1 MAMLAFPKED
11 WNMKSVFTVSLVALS
26 FITAGF
32 SGSAL
37 AEPLKKKPDASTDLF
52 HPERIMPIPKA
63 PDDKPFAE
71 HFAIFHISSG
81 DAFAQKLVLNNA
93 QNLAN
98 FYGPDKV
105 VIEVVAYGPG
115 LRAMFRENE
124 YAPRIQ
130 RMADQGITFSACANT
145 MTNMGRDTPSLHKAA
160 KVVPGGVV
168 RIMELQEAGWSY
180 IRP

>member
-1 MAMLAFPKED
+1 
-11 WNMKSVFTVSLVALS
+11 MKSVFTVSLVALS
-26 FITAGF
+26 LAMASF
-32 SGSAL
+32 SGSVL
-37 AEPLKKKPDASTDLF
+37 ADPLAKKPASSEGMY
-52 HPERIMPIPKA
+52 HPERIMPVPK
-63 PDDKPFAE
+63 PPENQPFAE

-93 QNLAN
+93 QNLSN

-105 VIEVVAYGPG
+105 AIEVVAYGPG
-115 LRAMFRENE
+115 LRALFKENTNSK
-124 YAPRIQ
+124 RIQ
-130 RMADQGITFSACANT
+130 RMADQQGITFSACANT
-145 MTNMGRDTPSLHKAA
+145 MKGRGRDVPTLNKVV